1 MLTYKEFES
10 AVEYVFESKI
20 SYVCSEDIDNR
31 SFKLGYIKGIM
42 FELSD
47 TNDHQYWRILKVND
61 DSLNGY
67 YEVPKYEKY
76 LEAIAMLAEFKN
88 IHTGR
93 YGTGGLSI

>member
-20 SYVCSEDIDNR
+20 SYVCSEKYDIGDINR
-31 SFKLGYIKGIM
+31 SFVLGYIKGVM

-93 YGTGGLSI
+93 FSSN